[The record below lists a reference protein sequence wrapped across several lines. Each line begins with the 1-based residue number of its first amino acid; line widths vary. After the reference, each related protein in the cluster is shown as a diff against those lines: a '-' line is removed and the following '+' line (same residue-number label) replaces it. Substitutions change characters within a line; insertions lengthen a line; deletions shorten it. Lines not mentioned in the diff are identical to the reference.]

1 LKKKFRI
8 DLFFFFFIASVLTDI
23 EYITAAI
30 ALMRSGSFG
39 NLNPLLLGLSAVLSS
54 RIGVLTFMILTVF
67 ILGAAMFI
75 SAFYVKKEYQNYPL
89 LIAALMELV
98 FTISHALHL

>member
-1 LKKKFRI
+1 
-8 DLFFFFFIASVLTDI
+8 
-23 EYITAAI
+23 
-30 ALMRSGSFG
+30 
-39 NLNPLLLGLSAVLSS
+39 
-54 RIGVLTFMILTVF
+54 MILTVF